1 MEIVTALKLYNSLL
15 NIEYELTLGHKGILK
30 KLRIIFD
37 KSCWFH
43 LAGIHYPNDI
53 DMSIDAASAWIL
65 GELEE
70 GNSIPSATPFFE
82 VQLDDP
88 NCFKSV
94 ISLDMN
100 AYAEKYSTKTVRKN
114 ITIPA
119 WLNTYGEKNNIN
131 FSKVLQDALL
141 KQAESQTQAK

>member
-1 MEIVTALKLYNSLL
+1 MKLVYTA
-15 NIEYELTLGHKGILK
+15 
-30 KLRIIFD
+30 IFD
-37 KSCWFH
+37 
-43 LAGIHYPNDI
+43 PNDDGSYTVTVPDLPGCVTEGSNLAEAI
-53 DMSIDAASAWIL
+53 DMAVDAASGWIL

-70 GNSIPSATPFFE
+70 GNSIPSATPFFD

-94 ISLDMN
+94 LSLDMN

-131 FSKVLQDALL
+131 FSKVLQEALL
-141 KQAESQTQAK
+141 KQAES

>member
-1 MEIVTALKLYNSLL
+1 MKLVYTA
-15 NIEYELTLGHKGILK
+15 
-30 KLRIIFD
+30 IFD
-37 KSCWFH
+37 
-43 LAGIHYPNDI
+43 PNDDGSYTVTVPDLPGCVTEGSNLAEAI
-53 DMSIDAASAWIL
+53 DMAVDAASGWIL

-70 GNSIPSATPFFE
+70 GNNIPAATPFFD
-82 VQLDDP
+82 VTMDDP

-141 KQAESQTQAK
+141 KQAENQTRAEG

>member
-1 MEIVTALKLYNSLL
+1 MKLVYTA
-15 NIEYELTLGHKGILK
+15 
-30 KLRIIFD
+30 IFD
-37 KSCWFH
+37 
-43 LAGIHYPNDI
+43 PNDDGSYTVTVPDLPGCITEGSNLAEAI
-53 DMSIDAASAWIL
+53 DMAVDAASGWIL

-70 GNSIPSATPFFE
+70 GNNIPAATPFFDVRITE
-82 VQLDDP
+82 S

-94 ISLDMN
+94 ISLDMD

-131 FSKVLQDALL
+131 FSRVLQDALL
-141 KQAESQTQAK
+141 KQAESQTRAKG